1 MRTFVQRIGTGA
13 LIQLSSILEGPMSEP
28 DARPPHARSKANHLA
43 AKAAYNA
50 RELDQCLSFYA
61 AEHQLMSRPAPPGRE
76 HIRAFLEGTLA
87 AWPDLRLEV
96 AQVVAEDDWV
106 MGRCVATA
114 THTTAVMGV
123 APTGKQIVTAFWDLH
138 RFDEAGLIVQTWN
151 LMDSLALMQQLGL
164 VPSGDAAANKAKDS
178 RDCAVAYPG
187 AGRGSLAL
195 GFVVLGLAALLR
207 RRLSLHSARVGQD
220 CDSSHM

>member
-1 MRTFVQRIGTGA
+1 MNAMDG
-13 LIQLSSILEGPMSEP
+13 
-28 DARPPHARSKANHLA
+28 RPPNARNKANYVA

-50 RELDQCLSFYA
+50 RELDQCLAFYA
-61 AEHQLMSRPAPPGRE
+61 REHQIMSRPAPPGRE

-123 APTGKQIVTAFWDLH
+123 APTGKQVVTTFWDLH
-138 RFDEAGLIVQTWN
+138 RFDDAGLIVQTWN

-164 VPSGDAAANKAKDS
+164 LPS
-178 RDCAVAYPG
+178 P
-187 AGRGSLAL
+187 
-195 GFVVLGLAALLR
+195 
-207 RRLSLHSARVGQD
+207 
-220 CDSSHM
+220 